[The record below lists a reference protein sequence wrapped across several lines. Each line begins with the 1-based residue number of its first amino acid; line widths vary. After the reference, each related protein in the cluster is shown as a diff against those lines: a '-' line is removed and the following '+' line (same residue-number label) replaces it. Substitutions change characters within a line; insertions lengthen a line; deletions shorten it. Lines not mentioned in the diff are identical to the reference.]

1 MRVVMLGA
9 GYGGIR
15 LAIEL
20 ERGLHRG
27 HWKGQIVLVDQF
39 PLHQLVTELHQVA
52 AGSVLSDFAAIPLA
66 KFLGGK
72 RIAFRQATVT
82 GFDFAGHRVRTT
94 EGDLIYD
101 VLVLGLGGEVD
112 YFDVP
117 TPRIPGLREHA
128 AGIQTMQQAN
138 TVQFRLQEA
147 VYRYSK
153 EAARG
158 AKPLTLVIGGGGM
171 TGVEMAGQL
180 ADEAAAWRE
189 EYGLAADAIQV
200 LLVEAQ
206 ERLLP
211 GLHPQI
217 ASHAASV
224 LQRKG
229 ATIRLKTAISR
240 VERGHT
246 DEPGAPGRMIRL
258 VLASGEEI
266 RAGMLIWAGGMR
278 GPSLLAGSGLSL
290 DPKGRVIVNGYL
302 QAQGHTQVY
311 ALGDCALVLHPH
323 TGQPCAPSARLALH
337 EAFWLARYLTQQ
349 WTLPFLPHTTG
360 AVISL
365 GRGEAVAVIGR
376 LRFFGR
382 LAHLLKSLITMKYL
396 YSIGGLRLLI
406 YQMRIGV
413 VGKI

>member
-1 MRVVMLGA
+1 MRVVILGA

-27 HWKGQIVLVDQF
+27 HWKGQIVLVDRF

-66 KFLGGK
+66 KVLGGK

-82 GFDFAGHRVRTT
+82 GFDLVGHRVQTT

-101 VLVLGLGGEVD
+101 VVVLGLGGEVD
-112 YFDVP
+112 YFDIP

-147 VYRYSK
+147 VYRYSQ
-153 EAARG
+153 EAAKG

-189 EYGLAADAIQV
+189 EYRLAADAIPV

-217 ASHAASV
+217 ASYAASV

-229 ATIRLKTAISR
+229 VTIRLKTAISR
-240 VERGHT
+240 VERGHL
-246 DEPGAPGRMIRL
+246 DDPGATIRL
-258 VLASGEEI
+258 VLSSGEEI
-266 RAGMLIWAGGMR
+266 QAGILIWAGGMR
-278 GPSLLAGSGLSL
+278 GPSLLAGSGLFL
-290 DPKGRVIVNGYL
+290 DPKGRVMVNGYL
-302 QAQGHTQVY
+302 QAQGHTHVY
-311 ALGDCALVLHPH
+311 ALGDCALVVHPY
-323 TGQPCAPSARLALH
+323 TGQPCAPSARLALN
-337 EAFWLARYLTQQ
+337 EAYWLARYLTQQ
-349 WTLPFLPHTTG
+349 WALPFLPHTTG

-376 LRFFGR
+376 LQFFGR
-382 LAHLLKSLITMKYL
+382 LAYLLKSLITMRYL
-396 YSIGGLRLLI
+396 YSLGGLRLLI
-406 YQMRIGV
+406 YQLRIGV
-413 VGKI
+413 LGKI

>member
-66 KFLGGK
+66 KVLGGK

-82 GFDFAGHRVRTT
+82 GFDFPGHRVQTT

-101 VLVLGLGGEVD
+101 VLALGLGGEVD

-147 VYRYSK
+147 VYRYSR
-153 EAARG
+153 EAAKG

-180 ADEAAAWRE
+180 ADEAVAWRD
-189 EYGLAADAIQV
+189 EYGLAADGIQIQ
-200 LLVEAQ
+200 LIEAQ

-217 ASHAASV
+217 ASYAASV

-229 ATIRLKTAISR
+229 VTVRLRTAISR
-240 VERGHT
+240 VERGQA
-246 DEPGAPGRMIRL
+246 DEPGATIRL

-266 RAGMLIWAGGMR
+266 RAGLLIWAGGMR

-302 QAQGHTQVY
+302 QAQGHTHVY

-323 TGQPCAPSARLALH
+323 TGLPCAPSARLALH
-337 EAFWLARYLTQQ
+337 EAYWLARYLTQQ
-349 WTLPFLPHTTG
+349 WTLPFMPHTTG
-360 AVISL
+360 VVISL
-365 GRGEAVAVIGR
+365 GPGAAVAVIGR
-376 LRFFGR
+376 LQFFGR
-382 LAHLLKSLITMKYL
+382 LASWLKSLITMRYL
-396 YSIGGLRLLI
+396 YSLGGLRLLI
-406 YQMRIGV
+406 YQLRIGV
-413 VGKI
+413 LGKI

>member
-66 KFLGGK
+66 KVLGGK

-82 GFDFAGHRVRTT
+82 GFDLQGHRVRTT

-101 VLVLGLGGEVD
+101 VLVVGLGGEVD

-147 VYRYSK
+147 VYRYSR
-153 EAARG
+153 EAAKG

-180 ADEAAAWRE
+180 ADEAAAWRN

-200 LLVEAQ
+200 VLVEAQ

-217 ASHAASV
+217 ASYAASV

-229 ATIRLKTAISR
+229 VAVRLRTAISR
-240 VERGHT
+240 VERGQPG
-246 DEPGAPGRMIRL
+246 EPGATIRL

-266 RAGMLIWAGGMR
+266 RAGLLIWAGGMR
-278 GPSLLAGSGLSL
+278 GPSLLAGSGLAL

-302 QAQGHTQVY
+302 QAQGHTHVY

-337 EAFWLARYLTQQ
+337 EAYWLARYLTQQ

-360 AVISL
+360 VVISL
-365 GRGEAVAVIGR
+365 GPGAAVAVIGR
-376 LRFFGR
+376 LQFFGR
-382 LAHLLKSLITMKYL
+382 VASWLKALITMRYL
-396 YSIGGLRLLI
+396 YSLGGLRLLI

-413 VGKI
+413 LGKI